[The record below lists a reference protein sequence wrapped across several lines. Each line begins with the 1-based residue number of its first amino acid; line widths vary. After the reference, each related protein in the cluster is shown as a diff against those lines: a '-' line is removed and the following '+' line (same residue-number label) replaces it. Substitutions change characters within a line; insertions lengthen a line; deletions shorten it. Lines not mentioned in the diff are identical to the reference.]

1 MTLKFDLLEKF
12 IEQKQAIQKVGEEMN
27 RKIMQADE
35 EYNSLKAKYE
45 STLKEGIAKGKDVS
59 KELDEISEKIEE
71 AKKACQRRREERDAY
86 WALRPLEKIKSE
98 DVVNAFNND
107 FIPKFRKQ
115 RFDEVLKN
123 LLRAKYEYAKAVL
136 AYYDVLA
143 EFEQVRNEARRQLGD
158 GYYYKFNDIA
168 IKTVDQKER
177 YFIRESDLYYL
188 DSGQLPQSLKYVKEE
203 DLK

>member
-12 IEQKQAIQKVGEEMN
+12 IEQKQAIQKVAEEMN
-27 RKIMQADE
+27 RKIAQADE

-59 KELDEISEKIEE
+59 KELDEISEKIEK

-107 FIPKFRKQ
+107 FIPEFRKQ

-136 AYYDVLA
+136 AYYDALA
-143 EFEQVRNEARRQLGD
+143 EFESVRNEARRQVGD
-158 GYYYKFNDIA
+158 GYYYKFHDIA
-168 IKTVDQKER
+168 LKTVDQKER

-188 DSGQLPQSLKYVKEE
+188 DNKELPQSLRYIKEE

>member
-86 WALRPLEKIKSE
+86 WALRPLEKIKSD

>member
-1 MTLKFDLLEKF
+1 MALKFDLLEKF
-12 IEQKQAIQKVGEEMN
+12 IEQKQAIQKVAEEMN
-27 RKIMQADE
+27 RKIAQADE

-59 KELDEISEKIEE
+59 KELDEISEKIEK

-158 GYYYKFNDIA
+158 GYYYKFHDIA
-168 IKTVDQKER
+168 LNTVDQRER

-188 DSGQLPQSLKYVKEE
+188 DNKELPQSLKYVREE

>member
-12 IEQKQAIQKVGEEMN
+12 IEQKQAIQKVAEEMN
-27 RKIMQADE
+27 RKIAQADE

-59 KELDEISEKIEE
+59 KELDEISEKIEK

-107 FIPKFRKQ
+107 FIPKFREQ

-136 AYYDVLA
+136 AYYDALA
-143 EFEQVRNEARRQLGD
+143 EFESVRNEARRQVGD
-158 GYYYKFNDIA
+158 GYYYKFHDIA
-168 IKTVDQKER
+168 IKTVDKKER
-177 YFIRESDLYYL
+177 YFIGESDLYYL

>member
-1 MTLKFDLLEKF
+1 LKFDLLEKF
-12 IEQKQAIQKVGEEMN
+12 IEQKQAIQKVAEEMN
-27 RKIMQADE
+27 RKIAQADE

-45 STLKEGIAKGKDVS
+45 STLKEGVAKGKDVS

-71 AKKACQRRREERDAY
+71 AKKVCQRRREERDAY

-136 AYYDVLA
+136 AYYDALA
-143 EFEQVRNEARRQLGD
+143 EFEYVRNEARRQLGD
-158 GYYYKFNDIA
+158 SYYYKFNDIA
-168 IKTVDQKER
+168 IKTVDQKEH
-177 YFIRESDLYYL
+177 YFIRESDLYYF